1 MSINETTT
9 PSILSST
16 VRYGPSRTRNPISIG
31 LHFALPTEKE
41 DAADRPLLGPPGQL
55 TPPNETQIS
64 LICLEC
70 GGALYEQ
77 KEGEIAH
84 FICHISHS
92 FSPKPLTEAHEEVLE
107 RALWIAVRT
116 LNERVTLHRQF
127 LRRQR
132 NVGEES
138 IFRRFEESV
147 AAAERDVELLREII
161 ARL

>member
-1 MSINETTT
+1 M
-9 PSILSST
+9 
-16 VRYGPSRTRNPISIG
+16 
-31 LHFALPTEKE
+31 
-41 DAADRPLLGPPGQL
+41 
-55 TPPNETQIS
+55 
-64 LICLEC
+64 
-70 GGALYEQ
+70 
-77 KEGEIAH
+77 
-84 FICHISHS
+84 
-92 FSPKPLTEAHEEVLE
+92 LE